1 VAVEVGTGAVVGTG
15 VAVAV
20 VVAVTGS
27 SRAEVGDGAHKET
40 RVGVASRGGG
50 GWAGKAVQAATNK
63 MMACHIAPV
72 QFFRKKGS
80 PIPGPF
86 TGPYQTET
94 ALPTARIELRLDPQ
108 DS

>member
-1 VAVEVGTGAVVGTG
+1 M
-15 VAVAV
+15 AV

-27 SRAEVGDGAHKET
+27 ARAEVGDGAHKET
-40 RVGVASRGGG
+40 GVGVASRGGA

-63 MMACHIAPV
+63 MVACHIATI

-80 PIPGPF
+80 PLPGSF

-108 DS
+108 NS